1 VWGCHFYSPGL
12 GRRSEF
18 TNCGRRSEST
28 SPDRESDCSSH
39 SRRSDD
45 SSPGSDSESTSSG
58 GQSDYSSTG
67 RQPDDSIPGGQSE
80 SSSPSRRSDHPSQG
94 RQSGNWATPARSQ
107 IQPDGFD
114 VRRMAARLRLD
125 LLVCH
130 KLGAMR
136 SHCVLAVPSA
146 ASIDAERSPEGL

>member
-18 TNCGRRSEST
+18 TNCGRRFESA
-28 SPDRESDCSSH
+28 
-39 SRRSDD
+39 
-45 SSPGSDSESTSSG
+45 SSG

-67 RQPDDSIPGGQSE
+67 RQPDDSIPGCQSE

-107 IQPDGFD
+107 TQPDGFD
-114 VRRMAARLRLD
+114 VRRVAARLRLD

-136 SHCVLAVPSA
+136 SHCVLAVPPA